1 MDTDICLR
9 QIPSAIWRMFYSC
22 PRKALVRLIASSRQS
37 LLLMRLCFNMSDP
50 PQGLQTL
57 LWRMCSQMLNPLHYL
72 HGLLVRLCSQ
82 MLGPA
87 AALLALASFAVVLA
101 DARPTAFL
109 APASTT
115 LLVWLCS
122 QMLDPPLNLQW
133 LVLQGLDFSLRTNH
147 GQPSVTA
154 KFSLS
159 TSAFKNI
166 LHIYANT
173 HICVREKEGEENG
186 IARSEKRHTN
196 TRSHTQTQRNI
207 RSLSL
212 SLSHTHT
219 HTHTHMHTC
228 THTKTY

>member
-1 MDTDICLR
+1 MDLCSHCFTLTFIMDTDICLR

-22 PRKALVRLIASSRQS
+22 PRKALVRLIAFSRQS
-37 LLLMRLCFNMSDP
+37 LLLMRLCFNMSDT

-87 AALLALASFAVVLA
+87 AALLPLASFAVVLA

-133 LVLQGLDFSLRTNH
+133 LLQGLDLSLRTNH

-154 KFSLS
+154 K
-159 TSAFKNI
+159 
-166 LHIYANT
+166 
-173 HICVREKEGEENG
+173 
-186 IARSEKRHTN
+186 
-196 TRSHTQTQRNI
+196 
-207 RSLSL
+207 LSL
-212 SLSHTHT
+212 CQH
-219 HTHTHMHTC
+219 C
-228 THTKTY
+228 TSISI